1 MGHTAHLRG
10 TPPKLNPPTFYCPPV
25 FREIS
30 LLFTCDISIRAN
42 INKQKDKSYAYVIV
56 HFHFTQILML
66 PFTVYAYVSLVK
78 TKLNFAVSTTT
89 HQEPINIDGL
99 LYSLNRERNWPD
111 LSYQRV
117 SK

>member
-66 PFTVYAYVSLVK
+66 PVCEKATHLNDCVINDHCSLG
-78 TKLNFAVSTTT
+78 FASMSIV
-89 HQEPINIDGL
+89 L
-99 LYSLNRERNWPD
+99 
-111 LSYQRV
+111 
-117 SK
+117 